1 MSSATG
7 IRLLYCEMDL
17 ATYHLICPNN
27 TMDDA
32 DTKENIPAQTSP
44 G

>member
-7 IRLLYCEMDL
+7 IRLLYCKMERPGNL
-17 ATYHLICPNN
+17 PNN

-32 DTKENIPAQTSP
+32 GNFIPIINNSD
-44 G
+44 